1 MAIRVRTL
9 MNVSI
14 YLFILLEVKF
24 SKISPSF
31 CLLILSNNESG
42 FFGPGDVCDD
52 IIECALNPGICP
64 TGALCTNTI
73 GSFICSC
80 ETGYHVISDACVDIN
95 ECLDGQGNWFK
106 LVKTGSF

>member
-1 MAIRVRTL
+1 M
-9 MNVSI
+9 
-14 YLFILLEVKF
+14 ILLKVKF
-24 SKISPSF
+24 NKIFPSF
-31 CLLILSNNESG
+31 CLLKLSNMVSG

-80 ETGYHVISDACVDIN
+80 ENGYHVISDACVDIN
-95 ECLDGQGNWFK
+95 ECLDGQGNWLK
-106 LVKTGSF
+106 LVHASFDWIKRLNLNPL

>member
-1 MAIRVRTL
+1 M
-9 MNVSI
+9 
-14 YLFILLEVKF
+14 
-24 SKISPSF
+24 
-31 CLLILSNNESG
+31 ESG

-106 LVKTGSF
+106 LDHSRFECMKTEFEPTLNPKSTLSDKFCMPKHSRFFSMRLY